1 MAIEAE
7 LNQLTWKIIKCA
19 MRVHSALGPGLLES
33 VYLTCLVYELR
44 DEGLRVETQVTVPL
58 VYRGVKMDCGFR
70 IDVIV
75 EGTVVLELKTLQAV
89 LPVHRAQLVTYLKL
103 AGKPIGLLL
112 NFNVPHLKE
121 GIVRKINTY

>member
-75 EGTVVLELKTLQAV
+75 EGTVVLEVKTLQAV

-112 NFNVPHLKE
+112 NFNVPHPE
-121 GIVRKINTY
+121 RGHRSQD